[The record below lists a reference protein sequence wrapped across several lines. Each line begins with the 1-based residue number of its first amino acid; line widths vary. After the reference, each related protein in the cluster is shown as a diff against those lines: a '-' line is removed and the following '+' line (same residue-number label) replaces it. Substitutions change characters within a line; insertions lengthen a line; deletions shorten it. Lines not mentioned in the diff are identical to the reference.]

1 MTSLPSLL
9 TSIDLIDAGSISL
22 GFTVVDL
29 VKDPSSA
36 GSLTGSTTTVI
47 DPTMLGSP
55 ADAVGGVS
63 IHLSTIDIVLA
74 IVYLIG
80 IVAIGLF
87 AAWHHKKKQGAADEY
102 FLAGNSLG
110 WASIGMALF
119 ATNISTLHLV
129 SLAQNGFDTGL
140 LNGNFEWMAG
150 FTLVML
156 GLFFAPFYIRAGVST
171 LPDFLERRYNRICRD
186 CLAFVSIITA
196 IVIHI
201 AFALLTGGIILEEL
215 LEVPMMYSIVVLCVL
230 TGVYTIVG
238 GLLAVVVTEC
248 IQTVVLL
255 AGAALITGF
264 AFWQLGGS
272 SGAPGGWDGW
282 QNMLAILEREGS
294 TEKLSMLRPH
304 GDKDGMPW
312 YSVLLGYPV
321 LGIWYWCADQTIVQR
336 VLGAKN
342 EWHARQGPVFAGVLK
357 ILPVFLF
364 VLPGLMAYALF
375 KDGRL
380 DLSLITVDGVVQSK
394 GVYASMITELLPLG
408 FRGVLVAALMAAL
421 MSTVSGALN
430 SISTLVS
437 YDIVRR
443 LRPSVNDVSLV
454 RAGRISAGI
463 ALVVAVAMVP
473 ALNMFESIF
482 NGMASIVSHIAPPI
496 TCVLVLGVFWRG
508 ASSRA
513 AATTL
518 IGGSLLGVTVFAI
531 NTLNPEGLLN
541 QIPGGF
547 MMMAFTLFM
556 ICALTQIGLSLLWPD
571 MAATPV
577 EGELR
582 GAELAW
588 ETPLAAL
595 KISSGS
601 GLSDPRVSSACLIAV
616 MLVLYWCFQ

>member
-1 MTSLPSLL
+1 
-9 TSIDLIDAGSISL
+9 
-22 GFTVVDL
+22 
-29 VKDPSSA
+29 
-36 GSLTGSTTTVI
+36 
-47 DPTMLGSP
+47 
-55 ADAVGGVS
+55 
-63 IHLSTIDIVLA
+63 
-74 IVYLIG
+74 
-80 IVAIGLF
+80 
-87 AAWHHKKKQGAADEY
+87 
-102 FLAGNSLG
+102 
-110 WASIGMALF
+110 
-119 ATNISTLHLV
+119 
-129 SLAQNGFDTGL
+129 
-140 LNGNFEWMAG
+140 
-150 FTLVML
+150 
-156 GLFFAPFYIRAGVST
+156 
-171 LPDFLERRYNRICRD
+171 
-186 CLAFVSIITA
+186 
-196 IVIHI
+196 
-201 AFALLTGGIILEEL
+201 
-215 LEVPMMYSIVVLCVL
+215 
-230 TGVYTIVG
+230 
-238 GLLAVVVTEC
+238 
-248 IQTVVLL
+248 
-255 AGAALITGF
+255 
-264 AFWQLGGS
+264 
-272 SGAPGGWDGW
+272 
-282 QNMLAILEREGS
+282 
-294 TEKLSMLRPH
+294 
-304 GDKDGMPW
+304 
-312 YSVLLGYPV
+312 
-321 LGIWYWCADQTIVQR
+321 
-336 VLGAKN
+336 
-342 EWHARQGPVFAGVLK
+342 VFAGVLK

-518 IGGSLLGVTVFAI
+518 IGGSLLGITVFAI
-531 NTLNPEGLLN
+531 NTFYPAGLLN

-556 ICALTQIGLSLLWPD
+556 ICAFTQIVLSLLWPD
-571 MAATPV
+571 KAAASI

-601 GLSDPRVSSACLIAV
+601 GLSDPRFSSACLIAV
-616 MLVLYWCFQ
+616 MLVLYWWFQ

>member
-1 MTSLPSLL
+1 MMSSLRLSRCDAWFPA
-9 TSIDLIDAGSISL
+9 IDLSQTQPTFALSL
-22 GFTVVDL
+22 GAMDP
-29 VKDPSSA
+29 PSS
-36 GSLTGSTTTVI
+36 VDI
-47 DPTMLGSP
+47 
-55 ADAVGGVS
+55 VGGVRV
-63 IHLSTIDIVLA
+63 HLSTIDIVLA
-74 IVYLIG
+74 VGYLIG

-87 AAWHHKKKQGAADEY
+87 AAWRHKKKQGAADEY

-110 WASIGMALF
+110 WASIGTALF

-140 LNGNFEWMAG
+140 LNGNFEWLAG
-150 FTLVML
+150 FTLVLL

-171 LPDFLERRYNRICRD
+171 LPDFLERRYNRVCRD

-196 IVIHI
+196 VVIHI

-215 LEVPMMYSIVVLCVL
+215 LEIPMMYSIVVLCIL
-230 TGVYTIVG
+230 TGIYTIVG

-248 IQTVVLL
+248 IQTVVLIL
-255 AGAALITGF
+255 GAALITGV
-264 AFWQLGGS
+264 ALWQLGGS
-272 SGAPGGWDGW
+272 SGVPGGWDGW
-282 QNMLAILEREGS
+282 QNLLAILEREGAG
-294 TEKLSMLRPH
+294 EKLSMLRPH

-336 VLGAKN
+336 VLGAKS
-342 EWHARQGPVFAGVLK
+342 EWDARQGPVFAGVLK

-364 VLPGLMAYALF
+364 VLPGLLAYALF

-394 GVYASMITELLPLG
+394 GIYASMITELLPLG

-443 LRPSVNDVSLV
+443 VRPSVNDLTLV
-454 RAGRISAGI
+454 RVGRISAGV

-473 ALNMFESIF
+473 ALNLFESIF
-482 NGMASIVSHIAPPI
+482 NGMASIISHIAPPI
-496 TCVLVLGVFWRG
+496 TCALVLGVFWRG
-508 ASSRA
+508 ASARA

-518 IGGSLLGVTVFAI
+518 IGGSVLGITVFAV
-531 NTLNPEGLLN
+531 NTLHPTGMLN
-541 QIPGGF
+541 QLPGGF

-556 ICALTQIGLSLLWPD
+556 ICVAAQVVMSLVWPD
-571 MAATPV
+571 TPQASV
-577 EGELR
+577 AGVPR

-595 KISSGS
+595 KIVSGR
-601 GLSDPRVSSACLIAV
+601 GFSDPRVSSACLIAV
-616 MLVLYWCFQ
+616 MLVLYWWFQ

>member
-1 MTSLPSLL
+1 MTSSLKLRVEDAWLPAL
-9 TSIDLIDAGSISL
+9 DWPR
-22 GFTVVDL
+22 VDQNS
-29 VKDPSSA
+29 VWFCGAIDPSSSVE
-36 GSLTGSTTTVI
+36 GI
-47 DPTMLGSP
+47 
-55 ADAVGGVS
+55 GGVRV
-63 IHLSTIDIVLA
+63 HLSTIDIVMA
-74 IVYLIG
+74 VCYLIG

-150 FTLVML
+150 FTLVLL

-171 LPDFLERRYNRICRD
+171 LPDFLERRYNRVCRD
-186 CLAFVSIITA
+186 VLAFVSIMTA

-215 LEVPMMYSIVVLCVL
+215 LEIPMMYSIIVLCVL
-230 TGVYTIVG
+230 TGIYTIVG

-255 AGAALITGF
+255 LGAALITGV

-282 QNMLAILEREGS
+282 QNFLAILEREDAG
-294 TEKLSMLRPH
+294 EKLSMLRPH

-336 VLGAKN
+336 VLGAKS

-375 KDGRL
+375 RDGRL
-380 DLSLITVDGVVQSK
+380 DLSLITVDGVVESK
-394 GVYASMITELLPLG
+394 GIYASMITELLPLG

-443 LRPSVNDVSLV
+443 IRPSIDDLALV
-454 RAGRISAGI
+454 RVGRIAAGV
-463 ALVVAVAMVP
+463 ALVIAVALVP
-473 ALNMFESIF
+473 ALNLFESIF
-482 NGMASIVSHIAPPI
+482 NGMASIISHIAPPI

-508 ASSRA
+508 ASSIA

-518 IGGSLLGVTVFAI
+518 IGGSLLGTAVFAI
-531 NTLNPEGLLN
+531 NTLHPTGMLN

-547 MMMAFTLFM
+547 MMMAFTLFV
-556 ICALTQIGLSLLWPD
+556 ICVIAQVAISLLWPD
-571 MAATPV
+571 TARTSVAGQP
-577 EGELR
+577 R

-595 KISSGS
+595 KIVSGS

-616 MLVLYWCFQ
+616 MVVLYWWFQ

>member
-1 MTSLPSLL
+1 MSSEIISKASDPFLKH
-9 TSIDLIDAGSISL
+9 AFSL
-22 GFTVVDL
+22 G
-29 VKDPSSA
+29 A
-36 GSLTGSTTTVI
+36 I
-47 DPTMLGSP
+47 DPRSSV
-55 ADAVGGVS
+55 DAIGGVRV
-63 IHLSTIDIVLA
+63 HLSTIDIVLA
-74 IVYLIG
+74 VCYLIG

-150 FTLVML
+150 FTLVLL

-171 LPDFLERRYNRICRD
+171 LPDFLERRYNRVCRD
-186 CLAFVSIITA
+186 VLAFVSIMTA

-215 LEVPMMYSIVVLCVL
+215 LEIPMMYSIVVLCVL
-230 TGVYTIVG
+230 TGIYTIVG

-255 AGAALITGF
+255 LGAALITGV

-282 QNMLAILEREGS
+282 QNLLAILEREGA

-312 YSVLLGYPV
+312 YSVMLGYPV

-336 VLGAKN
+336 VLGAKS
-342 EWHARQGPVFAGVLK
+342 EWHARQGPVFAAVLK

-375 KDGRL
+375 QDGRL

-394 GVYASMITELLPLG
+394 GIYASMITELLPLG

-443 LRPSVNDVSLV
+443 IRPSINDVTLV
-454 RAGRISAGI
+454 RVGRVSAGV
-463 ALVVAVAMVP
+463 ALVVAVALVP
-473 ALNMFESIF
+473 ALNLFESIF
-482 NGMASIVSHIAPPI
+482 NGMASIISHIAPPI

-508 ASSRA
+508 ASSIA
-513 AATTL
+513 AAATL
-518 IGGSLLGVTVFAI
+518 IGGSLLGITVFAI
-531 NTLNPEGLLN
+531 NTLHPTGVLN

-556 ICALTQIGLSLLWPD
+556 ICVVSQVAMSLVWPD
-571 MAATPV
+571 TVRASVAGVP
-577 EGELR
+577 R

-595 KISSGS
+595 KIVSGR
-601 GLSDPRVSSACLIAV
+601 GLSDPRVSSACLIVV
-616 MLVLYWCFQ
+616 MVVLYWWFQ

>member
-1 MTSLPSLL
+1 MTSLPRLL
-9 TSIDLIDAGSISL
+9 AA
-22 GFTVVDL
+22 VDL
-29 VKDPSSA
+29 P
-36 GSLTGSTTTVI
+36 
-47 DPTMLGSP
+47 SP
-55 ADAVGGVS
+55 ADAVGNVS
-63 IHLSTIDIVLA
+63 IHLGTIDIVLA
-74 IVYLIG
+74 VAYLIG

-156 GLFFAPFYIRAGVST
+156 GLFFAPFYIRAGVAT

-230 TGVYTIVG
+230 TGIYTIIG

-463 ALVVAVAMVP
+463 ALIVAVAMVP

-531 NTLNPEGLLN
+531 NTLNPEGFLN

-556 ICALTQIGLSLLWPD
+556 ICVFTQIVLSLLWPD
-571 MAATPV
+571 KAAKPI
-577 EGELR
+577 EGKLR

-601 GLSDPRVSSACLIAV
+601 GLSDPRFSSACLIAV
-616 MLVLYWCFQ
+616 MLVLYWWFQ

>member
-1 MTSLPSLL
+1 MTSLPRLL
-9 TSIDLIDAGSISL
+9 AA
-22 GFTVVDL
+22 VDL
-29 VKDPSSA
+29 P
-36 GSLTGSTTTVI
+36 
-47 DPTMLGSP
+47 SP
-55 ADAVGGVS
+55 ADAVGNVS
-63 IHLSTIDIVLA
+63 IHLGTIDIVLA
-74 IVYLIG
+74 VAYLIG
-80 IVAIGLF
+80 IVAIGLL

-156 GLFFAPFYIRAGVST
+156 GLFFAPFYIRAGVAT

-230 TGVYTIVG
+230 TGIYTIIG

-294 TEKLSMLRPH
+294 TEKLSMIRPH

-443 LRPSVNDVSLV
+443 FRPSVNDVSLV

-463 ALVVAVAMVP
+463 ALIVAVAMVP

-518 IGGSLLGVTVFAI
+518 IGGSLLGVIVFAI
-531 NTLNPEGLLN
+531 NTLYPEGLLN

-556 ICALTQIGLSLLWPD
+556 ICAFTQIGLSLLWPD
-571 MAATPV
+571 KAATPV
-577 EGELR
+577 NGELR
-582 GAELAW
+582 GAQLAW

-601 GLSDPRVSSACLIAV
+601 GLSDPRFSSACLIAV
-616 MLVLYWCFQ
+616 MLVLYWWFQ